1 MNSNKHGIELAL
13 IYGFIVPILIALLL
27 IVVARSNDDR
37 VKEETRRENQTTK
50 IYDDYGK

>member
-1 MNSNKHGIELAL
+1 MKKDGIQLAL

-37 VKEETRRENQTTK
+37 VKEEQRQSEMTK
-50 IYDDYGK
+50 TIGDE

>member
-1 MNSNKHGIELAL
+1 MKKDGIQLAL

-37 VKEETRRENQTTK
+37 VKEEQRRSEMTKTIGDEN
-50 IYDDYGK
+50 

>member
-13 IYGFIVPILIALLL
+13 IYGFIVPILIVLLL

-37 VKEETRRENQTTK
+37 VKEETRRSEMYKTIGDEN
-50 IYDDYGK
+50 